1 VPHVARAAARTI
13 RLGHNNAPNAPFG
26 FGAQAMADAVAAH
39 PVLGSVLRIDGR
51 GNAELGDEMA
61 LLQGCMNGTVEMGMA
76 VTSLAANLVP
86 EAGLLDAAFLFG
98 TVARG
103 RTAMVGVVGAE
114 YAELLRGKSID
125 VLAWA
130 ENGLRHFTAN
140 SPSASRRTCA
150 G

>member
-1 VPHVARAAARTI
+1 
-13 RLGHNNAPNAPFG
+13 
-26 FGAQAMADAVAAH
+26 
-39 PVLGSVLRIDGR
+39 VLRIDVR

-86 EAGLLDAAFLFG
+86 EAGLLDAPFLFD

-103 RTAMVGVVGAE
+103 RTAMDGAVGAE